1 MTSIRACIQHALIF
15 FLPIR
20 IPEGSTPPGRTI
32 NKPDRGISD
41 FRFQL
46 ENGLPLL
53 PKEKILYIIKYLN
66 TTPYPEKLTEI

>member
-15 FLPIR
+15 FYPSAYPKAALPQAE
-20 IPEGSTPPGRTI
+20 PST
-32 NKPDRGISD
+32 KPDGGISD

-53 PKEKILYIIKYLN
+53 PKEKNIIYNNIYYYI
-66 TTPYPEKLTEI
+66 